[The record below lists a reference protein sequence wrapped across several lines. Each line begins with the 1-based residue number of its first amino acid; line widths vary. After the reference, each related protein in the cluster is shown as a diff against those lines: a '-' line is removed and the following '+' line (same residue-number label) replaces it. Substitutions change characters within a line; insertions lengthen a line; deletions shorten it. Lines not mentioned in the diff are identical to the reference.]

1 MENTV
6 RNKMRFNGTPEP
18 LNAIVQAVA
27 SEDGKDPL
35 SFERIIPLEPGDS
48 KEEKWGVP
56 SGPEELD
63 WILYR
68 DGTVLEYTFD
78 TLGKTPLPIFQK
90 IAEKYPECRMTVEYA
105 DEDYGENCGKYVSEE
120 GSTELKPVEP
130 DEEPFDFAC
139 LLWDKDPDEERQEL
153 MINAYEE

>member
-6 RNKMRFNGTPEP
+6 RNKMRFTGTPEP
-18 LNAIVQAVA
+18 LKAIVQALA
-27 SEDGKDPL
+27 SEDGKNPL
-35 SFERIIPLEPGDS
+35 SFERIIPLEPGE
-48 KEEKWGVP
+48 KAEEKWGVS

-63 WILYR
+63 WILFR
-68 DGTVLEYTFD
+68 DETTLEYTFD

-90 IAEKYPECRMTVEYA
+90 IAERFPEPRMTVEYA
-105 DEDYGENCGKYVSEE
+105 DEDFGENCGKYVSEE
-120 GSTELKPVEP
+120 GSTELKPAEL

-139 LLWDKDPDEERQEL
+139 LLWDRDPDEERQEL